1 MQSNKQLLANLLGYF
16 MRGLLLVVPLALTI
30 YIISLALN
38 SIDGLIGTR
47 FPGLGIAILLFSIT
61 LAGYL
66 GSILLFKSALA
77 STETFIGRLPF
88 IGTIYSSFK
97 ELLSAIVGKE
107 KKFDKPVLVMMDKET
122 RLQKLGFVTQKDL
135 KDLNLPGSIAVYVP
149 HSYNFSGDLFILPR
163 EAVTT
168 LEVAGAEVMRFILS
182 GGAAGLQNLEKT
194 EEATQPPPEV

>member
-1 MQSNKQLLANLLGYF
+1 MLMQRNQQLLANLLGYF
-16 MRGLLLVVPLALTI
+16 MRGLLLVVPLALTV

-38 SIDGLIGTR
+38 LIDGLIGTR

-61 LAGYL
+61 FSGYL
-66 GSILLFKSALA
+66 GSILLVKSAFA

-97 ELLSAIVGKE
+97 ELTSAIVGNK
-107 KKFDKPVLVMMDKET
+107 KKFDKPVLVMMNKEA

-135 KDLNLPGSIAVYVP
+135 KDINLPGSIAVYVP

-163 EAVTT
+163 EAVTV
-168 LEVAGAEVMRFILS
+168 LDIASAEVMRFILS
-182 GGAAGLQNLEKT
+182 GGVAGLQNLDE
-194 EEATQPPPEV
+194 EEAEER